1 MSCRTDLVQG
11 CYEVYLKVKDEV
23 ETVETL
29 ERIISKNVKWLYNLK
44 YLISLWVIVNIK
56 KSVIVLKWAYSDT
69 IVTNKLVITVIG

>member
-29 ERIISKNVKWLYNLK
+29 ERIISKNVK
-44 YLISLWVIVNIK
+44 
-56 KSVIVLKWAYSDT
+56 
-69 IVTNKLVITVIG
+69 